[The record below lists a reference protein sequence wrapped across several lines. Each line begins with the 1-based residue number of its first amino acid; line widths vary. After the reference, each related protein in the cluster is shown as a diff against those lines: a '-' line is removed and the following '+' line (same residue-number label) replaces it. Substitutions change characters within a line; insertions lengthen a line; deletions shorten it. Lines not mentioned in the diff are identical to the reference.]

1 MRFSCGFT
9 KHLSEAAPA
18 GFRGSIRSRWRG
30 ARRSTNIP
38 ADQGPES
45 YMPGRVEGKVA
56 LITGAGCVGPGWGNG
71 RAAAVLF
78 AREGAKVFAVDKN
91 ADAMTETVASVDNDG
106 EIATHVCD
114 VLDDAQVADMTET
127 CRKRFGRIDI
137 LVNNVGG
144 SAAGGAAEM
153 SEEVFDKQIDYN
165 LKSVFLACRHVIP
178 VMIEQGGGA
187 IVNTSSSSGIRFTGA
202 PQIGYAASKA
212 AVIQF
217 SRVTAV
223 QYASKGIRVNTVVPG
238 QMHTPMVE
246 ARLAQQRAGGDIE
259 ALLKSRVA
267 RIPLGFMGDG
277 RDTANAVLFLA
288 SDEARFITGTEI
300 VVDGG
305 MTARCD

>member
-1 MRFSCGFT
+1 
-9 KHLSEAAPA
+9 
-18 GFRGSIRSRWRG
+18 
-30 ARRSTNIP
+30 
-38 ADQGPES
+38 
-45 YMPGRVEGKVA
+45 MPGRVAGKVA

-78 AREGAKVFAVDKN
+78 AREGAKVFAVDKE
-91 ADAMTETVASVDNDG
+91 AAAMTETVARVGNDG
-106 EIATHVCD
+106 EIATYVCD
-114 VLDDAQVADMTET
+114 VLDDAQVGGMTEA
-127 CRKRFGRIDI
+127 CREMFGRVDI

-153 SEEVFDKQIDYN
+153 SVENFDRQIDYN

-178 VMIEQGGGA
+178 VMIGQGGGA
-187 IVNTSSSSGIRFTGA
+187 IVNTASSSGIRFTGA
-202 PQIGYAASKA
+202 PQIGYASAKA

-223 QYASKGIRVNTVVPG
+223 QYAHQGIRVNTVVPG

-246 ARLAQQRAGGDIE
+246 ARLAEQRAGGDIE
-259 ALLKSRVA
+259 TLLKSRVA

-277 RDTANAVLFLA
+277 RDTAHAVLFLA

>member
-1 MRFSCGFT
+1 
-9 KHLSEAAPA
+9 
-18 GFRGSIRSRWRG
+18 
-30 ARRSTNIP
+30 
-38 ADQGPES
+38 
-45 YMPGRVEGKVA
+45 MPGRVEGKVA
-56 LITGAGCVGPGWGNG
+56 LIVGAGCVGPGWGNG

-78 AREGAKVFAVDKN
+78 AREGAKVFAVDKD
-91 ADAMTETVASVDNDG
+91 ADSMTETVARVGNDG
-106 EIATHVCD
+106 EIATHTCD
-114 VLDDAQVADMTET
+114 VLDDAQVASMTEA
-127 CRKRFGRIDI
+127 CRERFGRIDI
-137 LVNNVGG
+137 LLNNVGG

-165 LKSVFLACRHVIP
+165 LKSVFLSCRHVIP
-178 VMIEQGGGA
+178 VMVGQGGGA
-187 IVNTSSSSGIRFTGA
+187 IVNTSSSSGIRFTGS
-202 PQIGYAASKA
+202 PQIGYATSKA

-223 QYASKGIRVNTVVPG
+223 QYAGAGIRVNTVVPG

-246 ARLAQQRAGGDIE
+246 ARLANQRTGGDIV

-288 SDEARFITGTEI
+288 SEEARFITGTEI

-305 MTARCD
+305 MTVRCD

>member
-1 MRFSCGFT
+1 
-9 KHLSEAAPA
+9 
-18 GFRGSIRSRWRG
+18 
-30 ARRSTNIP
+30 
-38 ADQGPES
+38 
-45 YMPGRVEGKVA
+45 MPGRVAGKVA

-78 AREGAKVFAVDKN
+78 AREGAKVFAVDKE
-91 ADAMTETVASVDNDG
+91 AAAMTETVARVGNDG
-106 EIATHVCD
+106 EIATYVCD
-114 VLDDAQVADMTET
+114 VLDDAQVGGMTEA
-127 CRKRFGRIDI
+127 CREMFGRVDI

-153 SEEVFDKQIDYN
+153 SVENFDRQIDYN
-165 LKSVFLACRHVIP
+165 LKSVFLACRHAIP
-178 VMIEQGGGA
+178 VMIGQGGGA
-187 IVNTSSSSGIRFTGA
+187 IVNTASSSGIRFTGA
-202 PQIGYAASKA
+202 PQIGYASAKA

-223 QYASKGIRVNTVVPG
+223 QYAHQGIRVNTVVPG

-246 ARLAQQRAGGDIE
+246 ARLAKQRAGGNIE

-277 RDTANAVLFLA
+277 RDTAHAVLFLA

>member
-1 MRFSCGFT
+1 LGIVGNVT
-9 KHLSEAAPA
+9 
-18 GFRGSIRSRWRG
+18 
-30 ARRSTNIP
+30 
-38 ADQGPES
+38 
-45 YMPGRVEGKVA
+45 GRLAGKVA
-56 LITGAGCVGPGWGNG
+56 LISGAGCIGPGWGNG

-78 AREGAKVFAVDKN
+78 AREGARVFAVDKD
-91 ADAMTETVASVDNDG
+91 ADSMTETVARVGNDG

-114 VLDDAQVADMTET
+114 VLDDAQVRDMTEA
-127 CRKRFGRIDI
+127 CRKVFGRIDI

-144 SAAGGAAEM
+144 SAAGGVAET
-153 SEEVFDKQIDYN
+153 SEETFDHQIDYN
-165 LKSVFLACRHVIP
+165 LKSVFLACHHVIP
-178 VMIEQGGGA
+178 VMIAQGGGV
-187 IVNTSSSSGIRFTGA
+187 IVNTASASGTRYTGA
-202 PQIGYAASKA
+202 PQIGYASAKA

-223 QYASKGIRVNTVVPG
+223 QYAANGIRVNTVIPG

-246 ARLAQQRAGGDIE
+246 ARLAKQRSGGDVE

-277 RDTANAVLFLA
+277 RDTAAAVLFLA